1 MAAQQEALQGEVLS
15 ELLITDNDE
24 VKAHYGE
31 PDDSGIRKGAIVHQG
46 SRRGVVVHDPQDESV
61 AVRFPGHEEA

>member
-24 VKAHYGE
+24 VKAWFLGQVEQIMKKRVTPLNLIIENSPGQKWH
-31 PDDSGIRKGAIVHQG
+31 PNDK
-46 SRRGVVVHDPQDESV
+46 PPPP
-61 AVRFPGHEEA
+61 VREEF